1 MNNYSFDSKD
11 IEIILNALSYTHWN
25 DRELTEDDRNYMDS
39 LYQAIDNSIDEDTCI
54 I

>member
-25 DRELTEDDRNYMDS
+25 DRELTEEDRNY
-39 LYQAIDNSIDEDTCI
+39 IDNLYESLEKSYVQ
-54 I
+54 